1 MSEIGEIPSVCL
13 LEKSEFI
20 PGSKYVFLL
29 LFFEQESSSCVK
41 RRISF
46 VDIMDRIFE
55 KIQNGRKKLNFQI
68 WTSTYKVSLCTDSG
82 LQITNLIKLCRLN
95 VNFER

>member
-41 RRISF
+41 RRI
-46 VDIMDRIFE
+46 I
-55 KIQNGRKKLNFQI
+55 
-68 WTSTYKVSLCTDSG
+68 DS
-82 LQITNLIKLCRLN
+82 I
-95 VNFER
+95 